1 MQAYGRAISREQLR
15 LSEYGI
21 GVASVVAAA
30 VSFGLLGTLSVLAYG
45 GGMGP
50 STFAALRA
58 VVGVG
63 VLAVVV
69 GLGGEVSVGLAHL
82 PRREQLMFAVA
93 IVANA
98 SLNLVLFAAYGV
110 MAVALVLAIYFTYP
124 LLVALASVALGRE
137 RFTPSRV
144 CGLALALAGVALVLG
159 GQIGPGA
166 HVSLFGVACAAA
178 AAVCQAT
185 YLVVSRSGYTRVPP
199 VQATSL
205 ILAGGGLLAGVVAVA
220 VDLPSGR
227 LLGWVASPQAWVCV
241 LVAGTLCAAFAKV
254 CLLRGVRR
262 VGGTRT
268 AVLMLGEPVIG
279 AAVAALV
286 LGQQPTPAAAVGG
299 AAILV
304 AAALVQRPSTKPAAR
319 RV

>member
-1 MQAYGRAISREQLR
+1 MQAYGRAISRDQLR
-15 LSEYGI
+15 PSEYGM

-30 VSFGLLGTLSVLAYG
+30 ASFGLLGTLSVLAYG
-45 GGMGP
+45 GGMAP

-58 VVGVG
+58 VVGAG
-63 VLAVVV
+63 VLAAVA
-69 GLGGEVSVGLAHL
+69 GLGGEVSVGLGRLA
-82 PRREQLMFAVA
+82 RREQLMLAVA

-98 SLNLVLFAAYGV
+98 SLSLVLFTAYGA
-110 MAVALVLAIYFTYP
+110 MAVTLVLAIYFTYP
-124 LLVALASVALGRE
+124 LLVAMASVALGRE
-137 RFTPSRV
+137 RFTAFRV
-144 CGLALALAGVALVLG
+144 CGLALALAGVALVLV

-166 HVSLFGVACAAA
+166 HVSLLGVVCAAA

-199 VQATSL
+199 VQATRL
-205 ILAGGGLLAGVVAVA
+205 ILFGGGLLAGVVAVA
-220 VDLPSGR
+220 LDLPSGR
-227 LLGWVASPQAWVCV
+227 LLGWIASPQAWACV
-241 LVAGTLCAAFAKV
+241 LVAGTVCAAFAKV

-262 VGGTRT
+262 IGGTRT

-279 AAVAALV
+279 AVVAAVV
-286 LGQQPTPAAAVGG
+286 LGQQLTPTAAVGG

>member
-1 MQAYGRAISREQLR
+1 MQAYGRAISRDQLR
-15 LSEYGI
+15 PSEYGM

-30 VSFGLLGTLSVLAYG
+30 ASFGLLGALSVLAYE
-45 GGMGP
+45 GGMAP

-58 VVGVG
+58 VVGAG
-63 VLAVVV
+63 VLTAVA
-69 GLGGEVSVGLAHL
+69 GLGGEVSVGLGRLA
-82 PRREQLMFAVA
+82 RREQLMLAVA

-98 SLNLVLFAAYGV
+98 SLSLVLFTAYGA
-110 MAVALVLAIYFTYP
+110 MAVTLVLAIYFTYP
-124 LLVALASVALGRE
+124 LLVAMASVALGRE
-137 RFTPSRV
+137 RFTAVRV
-144 CGLALALAGVALVLG
+144 CGLALALAGVALVLV

-166 HVSLFGVACAAA
+166 HVSLLGVVCAAA

-199 VQATSL
+199 VQATRL
-205 ILAGGGLLAGVVAVA
+205 ILFGGGLLAGVVAVA
-220 VDLPSGR
+220 LDLPSGR
-227 LLGWVASPQAWVCV
+227 LLGWIASPQAWACV
-241 LVAGTLCAAFAKV
+241 LVAGTVCAAFAKV

-262 VGGTRT
+262 IGGTRT

-279 AAVAALV
+279 AVVAAVV
-286 LGQQPTPAAAVGG
+286 LGQQLTPTAAVGG

-304 AAALVQRPSTKPAAR
+304 AAALVQRPSTKPAVH